1 MANIIDTLQQDHK
14 NICRLLGLLEK
25 QVDNIAAGEFTD
37 YQVIADIMHYFVN
50 YPDVY
55 HHPHEDILF
64 NAIKMKDIKA
74 ANLIDEIVTEHQSM
88 AEESATIYDDMQHIQ
103 GNAIFSREEIVQ
115 RLRDYIASYHAHI
128 EKEETGLFA
137 LAKTTLDEDDWR
149 EIDNEIGNT
158 DDPLFGKIRDQ
169 EYQELYKLI
178 LSENVADVRS
188 EE

>member
-1 MANIIDTLQQDHK
+1 MANVLDTLQQDHK
-14 NICRLLGLLEK
+14 NIYRLLGLLEK
-25 QVDNIAAGEFTD
+25 QVDHIAAGEYTD

-64 NAIKMKDIKA
+64 NAVKKKKINT

-88 AEESATIYDDMQHIQ
+88 AEESATIYDEMKHIQ
-103 GNAIFSREEIVQ
+103 GNAIFSRDEIVQ
-115 RLRDYIASYHAHI
+115 RLRDYIAHYHAHI

-137 LAKTTLDEDDWR
+137 LAKTALEDEDWQ
-149 EIDNEIGNT
+149 EINNEIGNT

-178 LSENVADVRS
+178 LL

>member
-1 MANIIDTLQQDHK
+1 MAKVIDTLQLDHK
-14 NICRLLGLLEK
+14 NIYRLLGLLEK
-25 QVDNIAAGEFTD
+25 QVDHIAAGEYADF
-37 YQVIADIMHYFVN
+37 QIIADIMHYFVN

-64 NAIKMKDIKA
+64 NAIKKKNINA
-74 ANLIDEIVTEHQSM
+74 ADLIDEIVTDHQVM
-88 AEESATIYDDMQHIQ
+88 AEESSTIYDEMKQLQ
-103 GNAIFSREEIVQ
+103 GDAIFSRDEIVQ
-115 RLRDYIASYHAHI
+115 RLRDYIAHYHAHI

-137 LAKTTLDEDDWR
+137 VAKNTLKDDDWR

-178 LSENVADVRS
+178 LSEDAT
-188 EE
+188 E